1 MMIDPIEAV
10 LNILKA
16 DSALMSVT
24 AERVA
29 VQHKFALDDNAQGQ
43 AWPTPSKAATITSL
57 GDIADTSSDNHPVFL
72 GKVTVNTFAESAAE
86 ARLVWNAIEETLG
99 VQQRRVV
106 STSNGNAL
114 VYFCHLD
121 GSPTTGFD
129 QELNVD
135 YLTGT
140 ASYRIFKHAV

>member
-16 DSALMSVT
+16 DSALMNVT

-43 AWPTPSKAATITSL
+43 AWPTPSKALTITSL
-57 GDIADTSSDNHPVFL
+57 GDIADTSSSNHPVFR
-72 GKVTVNTFAESAAE
+72 GKVTVNCFAESGVE
-86 ARLVWNAIEETLG
+86 ARLVWNAIEETLSL
-99 VQQRRVV
+99 QQRRVV
-106 STSNGNAL
+106 STSNGDAL

-121 GSPTTGFD
+121 GAPTAAFD
-129 QELNVD
+129 QELNID

-140 ASYRIFKHAV
+140 ASYRIYKHAV